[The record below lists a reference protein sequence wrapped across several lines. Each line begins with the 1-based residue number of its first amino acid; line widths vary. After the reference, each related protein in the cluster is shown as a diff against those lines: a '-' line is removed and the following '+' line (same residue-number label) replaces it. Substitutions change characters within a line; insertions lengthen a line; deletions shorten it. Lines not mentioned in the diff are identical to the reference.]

1 MGIPEDALTKKDLQN
16 IKEEIVHQF
25 HIVSEGLVDQIKL
38 LAEGHVGILDR
49 LKEVD
54 ERLGRFEQENER
66 QHLETRALVKISFS
80 ELDRRLSDLEFQ
92 VKDLQEWRKK
102 VEARFRT

>member
-1 MGIPEDALTKKDLQN
+1 MDSAKRKHKMGIPEDAVTKKDLQN

-54 ERLGRFEQENER
+54 ERLGRFEQRMNVSICKR
-66 QHLETRALVKISFS
+66 VPSSKYLFPS
-80 ELDRRLSDLEFQ
+80 
-92 VKDLQEWRKK
+92 
-102 VEARFRT
+102 